1 MTIGAEAADSFDAL
15 NIPESVALY
24 VGRRLSVARV
34 RAKITQSELARAI
47 NVDSAITSLW
57 ERDRRP
63 IPHSRVDQVAAVL
76 KTTARALLEDA
87 ATRRYRQPPDQGMR
101 AFVVPPQS
109 EPVRPR
115 ETVPPSERPSL
126 SWCTSDH
133 RSGGERRLHHHG
145 LAVHWA
151 PRVERIDL

>member
-1 MTIGAEAADSFDAL
+1 MTADAFDAL

-34 RAKITQSELARAI
+34 RAKITQADLARAL

-63 IPHSRVDQVAAVL
+63 IPHNRVDQVAAVL

-87 ATRRYRQPPDQGMR
+87 ATRRYRQPPDKGMA
-101 AFVVPPQS
+101 AFVVPPLP
-109 EPVRPR
+109 EPVREP
-115 ETVPPSERPSL
+115 TTPPPSARLSW
-126 SWCTSDH
+126 SWCTSSH
-133 RSGGERRLHHHG
+133 GSGVKAPLHHHG
-145 LAVHWA
+145 LAPFWA
-151 PRVERIDL
+151 PGVGRIDM